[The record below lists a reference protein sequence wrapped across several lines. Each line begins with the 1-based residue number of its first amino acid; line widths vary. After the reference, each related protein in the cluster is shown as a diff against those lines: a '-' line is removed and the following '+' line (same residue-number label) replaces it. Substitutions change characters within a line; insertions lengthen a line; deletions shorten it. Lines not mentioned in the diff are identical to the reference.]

1 MSEVTTFQ
9 PEYMPKEFFLLDL
22 VDFNLT
28 TWLSDRSECL
38 RSVFLIF
45 KSEESDI
52 KETITVGNFNI
63 QVMRSEDGFEITSED
78 SIDTVLYESIAQC
91 LYLRDG
97 TCIIFIDSKGR
108 NLKGYHF
115 CFEESSEETFKLMTS
130 Q

>member
-1 MSEVTTFQ
+1 MAEVTTFQ
-9 PEYMPKEFFLLDL
+9 PEYMPKEFFLMDISDL
-22 VDFNLT
+22 NLT

-45 KSEESDI
+45 NSEKSDI
-52 KETITVGNFNI
+52 KETVTVGNS
-63 QVMRSEDGFEITSED
+63 QVQIMRSEDGFEITSSD

-91 LYLRDG
+91 LYLKDG
-97 TCIIFIDSKGR
+97 TCIIFINSKGS
-108 NLKGYHF
+108 NIKGYHF